1 MRISDLSSD
10 VASAAL
16 LLRIRDYSAA
26 SRHDLSRR
34 SWLDCT
40 EDPAGFIKVFPG
52 PFAGETV
59 RKLARFYMT
68 ADRLEAERAYR
79 FRLAV
84 EAGADPDDPYVA
96 ACRAAGL
103 APDRRYLE
111 RTQRPQF
118 RTLDPPPALAR
129 RPYAPKSRGEGEG
142 WERTVN

>member
-84 EAGADPDDPYVA
+84 EAGA
-96 ACRAAGL
+96 
-103 APDRRYLE
+103 APDRS
-111 RTQRPQF
+111 
-118 RTLDPPPALAR
+118 DGHPPELQSPMRHSSACLCFNTENYNHTCS
-129 RPYAPKSRGEGEG
+129 P
-142 WERTVN
+142 VNPSH